1 MGYGILLLMIIIY
14 LFYHSFWVM
23 IIFLPLLLP
32 YMKQWEVQQVSKLQS
47 TFELQFRDYLQAL
60 ASALSAG
67 YALENAMKEAR
78 KDLGQQY
85 DSTTRIMQDTGKMER
100 LLEMNMSVEQ
110 AWIEWTDETEIEVLH
125 QFTTIFMVAKKSGG
139 DSVAIIKKSI
149 HNICERLEVEADIK
163 LILAAKKYEFQ
174 IMSVV
179 PIGILC
185 YMKVSFAEFMS
196 ILYGNIAGRILMSLC
211 LATYAGAYVWG
222 KKMLEIE
229 V

>member
-1 MGYGILLLMIIIY
+1 MIIIY

-23 IIFLPLLLP
+23 IFFLPLLLP

-47 TFELQFRDYLQAL
+47 TFELQFKDYLQAL
-60 ASALSAG
+60 SSALSAG

-85 DSTTRIMQDTGKMER
+85 DSTTRIMRDTGRMER

-110 AWIEWTDETEIEVLH
+110 AWIEWNDEVEIEVLH

-174 IMSVV
+174 IMSMV

-196 ILYGNIAGRILMSLC
+196 ILYGNIAGYILMSLC
-211 LATYAGAYVWG
+211 LVAYAGAYVWG